1 MSITKVVISVVALAV
16 FSSAAGLSHAQDQ
29 EKKTTHRKARTITG
43 CLQNGDDA
51 KEYKLN
57 AKDGG
62 KWDVKSDSVKLAP
75 HVGHTVTVTGVVSNA
90 AAHGAKED
98 VKDEAKEHGIAKN
111 STETGNLT
119 VTTIKMVSDSC
130 QQ

>member
-1 MSITKVVISVVALAV
+1 MNITKVAISVVALVV
-16 FSSAAGLSHAQDQ
+16 FSSAAGLSRAQ
-29 EKKTTHRKARTITG
+29 EKKTTHRKSRTLTG

-51 KEYKLN
+51 KEFKLN

-90 AAHGAKED
+90 AAHAAKED
-98 VKDEAKEHGIAKN
+98 VKDEAKEHGIAKK
-111 STETGNLT
+111 STETGDLT

-130 QQ
+130 QP